1 MQEADLVELVRHS
14 LVTGMVAVAPALLV
28 GFVVAVVMGIVQG
41 ATGIHESLVGLVPR
55 LVAMAAAVFL
65 ALPWMLERF
74 VDLVRSSA
82 GGP

>member
-1 MQEADLVELVRHS
+1 VQESDLVELVRQS
-14 LVTGMVAVAPALLV
+14 LVAGLLAVAPALVV
-28 GFVVAVVMGIVQG
+28 GFVVAVVMGVVQG

-65 ALPWMLERF
+65 ALPWMLERL

>member
-1 MQEADLVELVRHS
+1 MQEADLIELVRQS
-14 LVTGMVAVAPALLV
+14 LVTGLMAVAPALLV
-28 GFVVAVVMGIVQG
+28 GFIVAVVMGLVQA

-55 LVAMAAAVFL
+55 LVAMAAVLFL
-65 ALPWMLERF
+65 ALPWMLERL